1 MRNLKK
7 NIFTII
13 KWIAAIYAIGYI
25 IFGYPNDTYLMRA
38 ITGIMLTIFSV
49 NVLIYLF
56 KSIEKKLKIKTE
68 TF

>member
-1 MRNLKK
+1 MKK

-13 KWIAAIYAIGYI
+13 KWVVAIYAVGYI
-25 IFGYPNDTYLMRA
+25 VFGYPNDTYLMRA
-38 ITGIMLTIFSV
+38 INGIMLTIFSV
-49 NVLIYLF
+49 NIFIYLF